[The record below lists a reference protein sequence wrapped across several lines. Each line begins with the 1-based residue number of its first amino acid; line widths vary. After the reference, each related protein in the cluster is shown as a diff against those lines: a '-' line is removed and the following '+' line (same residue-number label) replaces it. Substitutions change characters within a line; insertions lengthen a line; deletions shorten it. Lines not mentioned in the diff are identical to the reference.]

1 MVTVKTNGYPH
12 LIMVKPD
19 WAGVYPALCTVTDA
33 KGDLD
38 VAGMRAQ
45 VEANIEWGAEG
56 VCPGIIA
63 GEFFKFGEEER
74 MDILDATVEAADGRV
89 PVLFGVSH
97 SGTELAIRLAKH
109 AEDRG
114 ADGVIA
120 MVPYFSHTPSRA
132 IVLKHIGAICDA
144 TSLPVMLQDAE
155 DATGIHICP
164 TTYLDLA
171 DEHSNLA
178 SIKLEGPGTL
188 DKLRDINRLMPG
200 RVSVF
205 GGMAAKLIL
214 KEAELGADGT
224 IPSGCLTDLIKQIW
238 TPAKKG
244 NWKRAEEAYAKYKP
258 WVDLFHG
265 SPGATAEIEKETL
278 KSRGV
283 ILTATSRSP
292 KVPLSEDGRQ
302 RLAEIL
308 GALNLPKA
316 SPRVEACLSGN

>member
-1 MVTVKTNGYPH
+1 
-12 LIMVKPD
+12 MVKPD
-19 WAGVYPALCTVTDA
+19 WAGVFPALCTVTDA

-38 VAGMRAQ
+38 VAGMRAE
-45 VEANIEWGAEG
+45 VEANIEWGADG

-63 GEFFKFGEEER
+63 GEFFKFSEEER
-74 MDILDATVEAADGRV
+74 MDILDATVEAVDGRV

-114 ADGVIA
+114 VDGVIA
-120 MVPYFSHTPSRA
+120 MVPYFSHNPSKA
-132 IVLKHIGAICDA
+132 IVKNHISAICAA

-171 DEHSNLA
+171 DEHSNLV

-200 RVSVF
+200 RVTVF

-214 KEAELGADGT
+214 QEAELSADGT
-224 IPSGCLTDLIKQIW
+224 IPSACLTDLIKHIW
-238 TPAKKG
+238 TNAKKG
-244 NWKRAEEAYAKYKP
+244 DKKKAEQAYSRYKP
-258 WVDLFHG
+258 WVDLFHT

-278 KSRGV
+278 KHRG
-283 ILTATSRSP
+283 IIKTASSRSP
-292 KVPLSEDGRQ
+292 RVPLTPESRA
-302 RLAEIL
+302 RLVQIL
-308 GALNLPKA
+308 ADLKLN
-316 SPRVEACLSGN
+316 

>member
-1 MVTVKTNGYPH
+1 
-12 LIMVKPD
+12 MVKPD
-19 WAGVYPALCTVTDA
+19 WAGVYPALCTITDTN
-33 KGDLD
+33 GDLD

-45 VEANIEWGAEG
+45 VEANIEWGADG
-56 VCPGIIA
+56 ICPGIIA
-63 GEFFKFGEEER
+63 GEFFKFSEDER

-120 MVPYFSHTPSRA
+120 MVPYFSHTPSKV
-132 IVLKHIGAICDA
+132 IVKSHIGAICQA
-144 TSLPVMLQDAE
+144 TSLPIMLQDAE

-188 DKLRDINRLMPG
+188 DKLRDIKRLMPG

-214 KEAELGADGT
+214 QEAELGADGT
-224 IPSGCLTDLIKQIW
+224 IPSACLTDLIKHIW
-238 TPAKKG
+238 TNAKKG
-244 NWKRAEEAYAKYKP
+244 DKKKAEQAYSRYKP
-258 WVDLFHG
+258 WVDLFHT

-278 KSRGV
+278 KHRG
-283 ILTATSRSP
+283 IIKTASSRSP
-292 KVPLSEDGRQ
+292 RVPLTPESRA
-302 RLAEIL
+302 RLVQIL
-308 GALNLPKA
+308 ADLKLN
-316 SPRVEACLSGN
+316 

>member
-1 MVTVKTNGYPH
+1 MVNPNWSG
-12 LIMVKPD
+12 IF
-19 WAGVYPALCTVTDA
+19 PALCTVTDEE
-33 KGDLD
+33 GNLD
-38 VAGMRAQ
+38 VEGMRAQ
-45 VEANIEWGAEG
+45 VEANIGWGADG

-63 GEFFKFGEEER
+63 GEFFKFSEDER

-114 ADGVIA
+114 VDGVIA
-120 MVPYFSHTPSRA
+120 MVPYFSHIPSKA
-132 IVLKHIGAICDA
+132 IVMRHIGAICDA
-144 TSLPVMLQDAE
+144 TELPVMLQDAE

-171 DEHSNLA
+171 DEHSNLV

-188 DKLRDINRLMPG
+188 DKLKDINRLMPG

-214 KEAELGADGT
+214 QEAELGADGT
-224 IPSGCLTDLIKQIW
+224 IPSGCLTDLIREIW
-238 TPAKKG
+238 TAAKKG
-244 NWKRAEEAYAKYKP
+244 NVKKAVAAYARYKP

-278 KSRGV
+278 KYRGV
-283 ILTATSRSP
+283 IEMATSRSP
-292 KVPLSEDGRQ
+292 KVPLTPEGEQ
-302 RLAEIL
+302 RLNQIL
-308 GALNLPKA
+308 ADLKLK
-316 SPRVEACLSGN
+316 

>member
-1 MVTVKTNGYPH
+1 
-12 LIMVKPD
+12 MVKPD
-19 WAGVYPALCTVTDA
+19 WAGVFPALCTVTDA
-33 KGDLD
+33 KGNLD
-38 VAGMRAQ
+38 VVGMRAQ
-45 VEANIEWGAEG
+45 VEANIEWGADG
-56 VCPGIIA
+56 LCPGIIA
-63 GEFFKFGEEER
+63 GEFFKFSEDER

-132 IVLKHIGAICDA
+132 IVKGHIGAICAA

-178 SIKLEGPGTL
+178 SIKLEGSGTL

-214 KEAELGADGT
+214 QEAELGADGT
-224 IPSGCLTDLIKQIW
+224 IPSGCLTDLIKVIW
-238 TPAKKG
+238 TSAKRG
-244 NWKRAEEAYAKYKP
+244 NRKKAEQAYARYKP
-258 WVDLFHG
+258 WVDLFHA

-278 KSRGV
+278 KHRGV
-283 ILTATSRSP
+283 IKTATSRSP
-292 KVPLSEDGRQ
+292 KIPLTEEGSA

-308 GALNLPKA
+308 ADLKLAKA
-316 SPRVEACLSGN
+316 TTSQRRPCPT

>member
-120 MVPYFSHTPSRA
+120 
-132 IVLKHIGAICDA
+132 
-144 TSLPVMLQDAE
+144 MLQDAE

>member
-1 MVTVKTNGYPH
+1 
-12 LIMVKPD
+12 MVKPD
-19 WAGVYPALCTVTDA
+19 WAGVYPALCTVTDT

-63 GEFFKFGEEER
+63 GEFFKFSEEER
-74 MDILDATVEAADGRV
+74 MDILDATIEAADGRV
-89 PVLFGVSH
+89 PVLYGVSH
-97 SGTELAIRLAKH
+97 SGTELAIRQAKH
-109 AEDRG
+109 AEDMG

-120 MVPYFSHTPSRA
+120 MVPYFSHTPSKA
-132 IVLKHIGAICDA
+132 IVKGHIGTICGS
-144 TSLPVMLQDAE
+144 TNLPVMLQDAE

-164 TTYLDLA
+164 TTYLDLT
-171 DEHSNLA
+171 EEYSNLA

-188 DKLRDINRLMPG
+188 DKLQDINRLMPK

-214 KEAELGADGT
+214 QEAALGADGT

-244 NWKRAEEAYAKYKP
+244 NVKKAKAAYAKYKP
-258 WVDLFHG
+258 WVDLFHA

-278 KSRGV
+278 KHRRV

-292 KVPLSEDGRQ
+292 KVPLTEEGKQ
-302 RLAEIL
+302 RLFEIL
-308 GALNLPKA
+308 GELKMPVA
-316 SPRVEACLSGN
+316 SPRVEACQSGEKRPR

>member
-155 DATGIHICP
+155 DA
-164 TTYLDLA
+164 DLRRA
-171 DEHSNLA
+171 AGAAAAEDEGDA
-178 SIKLEGPGTL
+178 GPLELPVGDCSVVDFPGFVKMGP
-188 DKLRDINRLMPG
+188 DRDQ
-200 RVSVF
+200 
-205 GGMAAKLIL
+205 
-214 KEAELGADGT
+214 
-224 IPSGCLTDLIKQIW
+224 IPSRGARSQTEQ
-238 TPAKKG
+238 
-244 NWKRAEEAYAKYKP
+244 EEQEHQGQENELSVP
-258 WVDLFHG
+258 H
-265 SPGATAEIEKETL
+265 
-278 KSRGV
+278 R
-283 ILTATSRSP
+283 SRSVE
-292 KVPLSEDGRQ
+292 KV
-302 RLAEIL
+302 
-308 GALNLPKA
+308 
-316 SPRVEACLSGN
+316 

>member
-1 MVTVKTNGYPH
+1 MAIVKETDRPPVF
-12 LIMVKPD
+12 MVKPN
-19 WAGVYPALCTVTDA
+19 WAGVFPALCTVTDA

-38 VAGMRAQ
+38 VAGMRAE
-45 VEANIEWGAEG
+45 VEANIEWGADG

-63 GEFFKFGEEER
+63 GEFFKFSDEER
-74 MDILDATVEAADGRV
+74 MGILDATVEAADGRV

-109 AEDRG
+109 AEDQG

-120 MVPYFSHTPSRA
+120 MVPYFRHTPSNA
-132 IVLKHIGAICDA
+132 IVKNHISAICAA

-164 TTYLDLA
+164 TTYLDLT

-200 RVSVF
+200 RVTVF

-214 KEAELGADGT
+214 QEAKLGANGT
-224 IPSGCLTDLIKQIW
+224 IPSACLTDLIKHIW
-238 TPAKKG
+238 THAKKG
-244 NWKRAEEAYAKYKP
+244 DEKKAEQYYARYKP
-258 WVDLFHG
+258 WVDLFHA

-278 KSRGV
+278 KHRG
-283 ILTATSRSP
+283 IIRIATSRSP
-292 KVPLSEDGRQ
+292 KVPLTPEARTMLDQ
-302 RLAEIL
+302 IL
-308 GALNLPKA
+308 IGLKLN
-316 SPRVEACLSGN
+316 

>member
-1 MVTVKTNGYPH
+1 
-12 LIMVKPD
+12 MVKPD
-19 WAGVYPALCTVTDA
+19 WSGVFPALCTVTDE
-33 KGDLD
+33 KGNLD

-45 VEANIEWGAEG
+45 VDANIKWGADG
-56 VCPGIIA
+56 ICPGIIA
-63 GEFFKFGEEER
+63 GEFFKFSEDER

-89 PVLFGVSH
+89 PVLYGVSH

-114 ADGVIA
+114 ADGIIA
-120 MVPYFSHTPSRA
+120 MVPYFSHTPSKA
-132 IVLKHIGAICDA
+132 IVLKHIGDICAA
-144 TSLPVMLQDAE
+144 TELPVMLQDAE

-164 TTYLDLA
+164 TTYIDLA

-214 KEAELGADGT
+214 QEAVLGADGT
-224 IPSGCLTDLIKQIW
+224 IPSGCLTDIIVDIW
-238 TPAKKG
+238 AKAKKG
-244 NWKRAEEAYAKYKP
+244 DAKGAEKAYARYKP

-278 KSRGV
+278 KHRG
-283 ILTATSRSP
+283 IIKTATSRSP
-292 KVPLSEDGRQ
+292 KIPLTDEGHT
-302 RLAEIL
+302 RLSQIL
-308 GALNLPKA
+308 VDLKLKP
-316 SPRVEACLSGN
+316 E

>member
-1 MVTVKTNGYPH
+1 
-12 LIMVKPD
+12 MVKPD
-19 WAGVYPALCTVTDA
+19 WSGVFPALCTVTDE
-33 KGDLD
+33 KGNLD

-45 VEANIEWGAEG
+45 VDANIKWGADG
-56 VCPGIIA
+56 ICPGIIA
-63 GEFFKFGEEER
+63 GEFFKFSEDER

-89 PVLFGVSH
+89 PVLYGVSH

-114 ADGVIA
+114 ADGIIA
-120 MVPYFSHTPSRA
+120 MVPYFSHTPSKA
-132 IVLKHIGAICDA
+132 IVLKHIGDICAA
-144 TSLPVMLQDAE
+144 TELPVMLQDAE
-155 DATGIHICP
+155 DP
-164 TTYLDLA
+164 TTYIDLA

-214 KEAELGADGT
+214 QEAVLGADGT
-224 IPSGCLTDLIKQIW
+224 IPSGCLTDIIVDIW
-238 TPAKKG
+238 AKAKKG
-244 NWKRAEEAYAKYKP
+244 DAKGAEKAYARYKP

-278 KSRGV
+278 KHRG
-283 ILTATSRSP
+283 IIKTATSRSP
-292 KVPLSEDGRQ
+292 KIPLTDEGHTRISQ
-302 RLAEIL
+302 IL
-308 GALNLPKA
+308 VHLKLKP
-316 SPRVEACLSGN
+316 E

>member
-1 MVTVKTNGYPH
+1 MVNPS
-12 LIMVKPD
+12 
-19 WAGVYPALCTVTDA
+19 WAGVFPALCTVTDA

-38 VAGMRAQ
+38 VAGMRAE
-45 VEANIEWGAEG
+45 VEANIEWGADG

-63 GEFFKFGEEER
+63 GEFFKFSDEER
-74 MDILDATVEAADGRV
+74 MDILDATIEAADGRV

-120 MVPYFSHTPSRA
+120 MVPYFSHTPSKA
-132 IVLKHIGAICDA
+132 IVKNHISAICAA

-155 DATGIHICP
+155 DATGIHICS
-164 TTYLDLA
+164 TTYLDLT

-200 RVSVF
+200 RVTVF

-214 KEAELGADGT
+214 QEAELDANGT
-224 IPSGCLTDLIKQIW
+224 IPSACLTDLIKQIW
-238 TPAKKG
+238 THAKKG
-244 NWKRAEEAYAKYKP
+244 DQKKAEQSYARYKP
-258 WVDLFHG
+258 WVELFHA

-278 KSRGV
+278 KHRC
-283 ILTATSRSP
+283 IIKIATSRSP
-292 KVPLSEDGRQ
+292 KVPLTLEARTKLTQ
-302 RLAEIL
+302 IL
-308 GALNLPKA
+308 TNLKLN
-316 SPRVEACLSGN
+316 

>member
-1 MVTVKTNGYPH
+1 
-12 LIMVKPD
+12 MVKSD
-19 WAGVYPALCTVTDA
+19 WAGVFPALCTVTDA
-33 KGDLD
+33 NGDLD

-45 VEANIEWGAEG
+45 VEANIEWGADG
-56 VCPGIIA
+56 ICPGIIA
-63 GEFFKFGEEER
+63 GEFFKFSEEER

-120 MVPYFSHTPSRA
+120 MVPYFSHTPSK
-132 IVLKHIGAICDA
+132 VMVKNHIGAICQA

-178 SIKLEGPGTL
+178 SIKLEGPRTL
-188 DKLRDINRLMPG
+188 DKLRDIKRFMPG

-214 KEAELGADGT
+214 QEAELGADGT
-224 IPSGCLTDLIKQIW
+224 IPSACLTDLIRMIW

-244 NWKRAEEAYAKYKP
+244 DWKKAEAAFARYKP
-258 WVDLFHG
+258 WVDLFHA

-278 KSRGV
+278 KHRGV
-283 ILTATSRSP
+283 INTATSRSP
-292 KVPLSEDGRQ
+292 KISLTEGGKQ
-302 RLAEIL
+302 RLTQIL
-308 GALNLPKA
+308 TDLKLA
-316 SPRVEACLSGN
+316 

>member
-1 MVTVKTNGYPH
+1 
-12 LIMVKPD
+12 MVKPD
-19 WAGVYPALCTVTDA
+19 WAGVFPALCTVTDA
-33 KGDLD
+33 KGNLD
-38 VAGMRAQ
+38 VVGMRAQ
-45 VEANIEWGAEG
+45 VEANIEWGADG
-56 VCPGIIA
+56 LCPGIIA
-63 GEFFKFGEEER
+63 GEFFKFSEDER

-120 MVPYFSHTPSRA
+120 MVPYFSHTPSKA
-132 IVLKHIGAICDA
+132 IVEGHISAICGA
-144 TSLPVMLQDAE
+144 TNLPVMLQDAE

-171 DEHSNLA
+171 DEYSNLA
-178 SIKLEGPGTL
+178 SIKLEGPETL
-188 DKLRDINRLMPG
+188 DKLRDINRLMPK

-214 KEAELGADGT
+214 QEAALGADGT

-244 NWKRAEEAYAKYKP
+244 NVKRAEAAYARYKP
-258 WVDLFHG
+258 WVDLFHS

-278 KSRGV
+278 KHRRV

-292 KVPLSEDGRQ
+292 KVPLTEEGRQ
-302 RLAEIL
+302 RLFEIL
-308 GALNLPKA
+308 GELKMPVA
-316 SPRVEACLSGN
+316 SPRVEACLSGEKRPQ

>member
-1 MVTVKTNGYPH
+1 
-12 LIMVKPD
+12 MVKPD
-19 WAGVYPALCTVTDA
+19 WAGVFPALCTVTDA
-33 KGDLD
+33 KGNLD
-38 VAGMRAQ
+38 VVGMRAQ
-45 VEANIEWGAEG
+45 VEANIEWGADG
-56 VCPGIIA
+56 LCPGIIA
-63 GEFFKFGEEER
+63 GEFFKFSEDER

-120 MVPYFSHTPSRA
+120 MVPYFSHTPSKA
-132 IVLKHIGAICDA
+132 IVKGHIGAICGS
-144 TSLPVMLQDAE
+144 TNLPVMLQDAE

-171 DEHSNLA
+171 DEYSNLA

-188 DKLRDINRLMPG
+188 DKLRDINRLMPK

-214 KEAELGADGT
+214 QEAALGADGT

-244 NWKRAEEAYAKYKP
+244 NVKGAEKAYAKYKP
-258 WVDLFHG
+258 WVDLFHS

-278 KSRGV
+278 KHRRV

-292 KVPLSEDGRQ
+292 KVPLTEEGRQ
-302 RLAEIL
+302 RLFDILAEL
-308 GALNLPKA
+308 KMPPA
-316 SPRVEACLSGN
+316 SPRVEACLSGKKTKL

>member
-1 MVTVKTNGYPH
+1 
-12 LIMVKPD
+12 MVKPD

-38 VAGMRAQ
+38 VTGMRAQ
-45 VEANIEWGAEG
+45 VEANIEWGANG

-63 GEFFKFGEEER
+63 GEFFKFSEEER
-74 MDILDATVEAADGRV
+74 MDILDATIEAADGRV
-89 PVLFGVSH
+89 PVLYGVSH

-120 MVPYFSHTPSRA
+120 MVPYFSHTPSKA
-132 IVLKHIGAICDA
+132 IVKSHIGAICGS
-144 TSLPVMLQDAE
+144 TNLPVMLQDAE

-171 DEHSNLA
+171 DEYSNLV

-188 DKLRDINRLMPG
+188 DKLRDINRLMPK

-214 KEAELGADGT
+214 QEAALGADGT
-224 IPSGCLTDLIKQIW
+224 IPSGCLTDLIVEIW
-238 TPAKKG
+238 MPAKKG
-244 NWKRAEEAYAKYKP
+244 NAKAAEKAYAKYKP
-258 WVDLFHG
+258 WVDLFHA

-278 KSRGV
+278 KYRGV
-283 ILTATSRSP
+283 IDMATSRSP
-292 KVPLSEDGRQ
+292 KVPLTDEGQ
-302 RLAEIL
+302 IRLFQIL
-308 GALNLPKA
+308 ADLKLK
-316 SPRVEACLSGN
+316 

>member
-1 MVTVKTNGYPH
+1 MVTVKGNGRPK
-12 LIMVKPD
+12 LSMVKSD
-19 WAGVYPALCTVTDA
+19 WTGVFPALCTVTDA
-33 KGDLD
+33 NGDLD

-45 VEANIEWGAEG
+45 VEANIEWGADG
-56 VCPGIIA
+56 ICPGIIA
-63 GEFFKFGEEER
+63 GEFFKFSEEER
-74 MDILDATVEAADGRV
+74 MDILDATVEVSDGRV

-120 MVPYFSHTPSRA
+120 MVPYFSHTPSK
-132 IVLKHIGAICDA
+132 VMVKNHIGAICQA

-188 DKLRDINRLMPG
+188 DKLRDIKRFMPG

-205 GGMAAKLIL
+205 GGMAAKLIIQ
-214 KEAELGADGT
+214 EAELGADGT
-224 IPSGCLTDLIKQIW
+224 IPSACLTDLIRMIW

-244 NWKRAEEAYAKYKP
+244 DWKKAEAAFARYKP
-258 WVDLFHG
+258 WVDLFHA

-278 KSRGV
+278 KHRGV
-283 ILTATSRSP
+283 INTATSRSP
-292 KVPLSEDGRQ
+292 KIPLTEGGKQ
-302 RLAEIL
+302 RLTQIL
-308 GALNLPKA
+308 TDLKLI
-316 SPRVEACLSGN
+316 

>member
-1 MVTVKTNGYPH
+1 
-12 LIMVKPD
+12 MVKPD
-19 WAGVYPALCTVTDA
+19 WAGVFPALCTVTDTR
-33 KGDLD
+33 GDLD
-38 VAGMRAQ
+38 VAGMRAE
-45 VEANIEWGAEG
+45 VEANIDWGADG

-63 GEFFKFGEEER
+63 GEFFKFSEEER
-74 MDILDATVEAADGRV
+74 MDILDTTVEAADGRV

-120 MVPYFSHTPSRA
+120 MVPYFSHTPSKA
-132 IVLKHIGAICDA
+132 IVKNHIGDICQA

-171 DEHSNLA
+171 DEYSNLV

-200 RVSVF
+200 RVTVF
-205 GGMAAKLIL
+205 GGMAAKLVIQ
-214 KEAELGADGT
+214 EAELGADGT
-224 IPSGCLTDLIKQIW
+224 IPSACLTDLIKQIW
-238 TPAKKG
+238 TRAKKG
-244 NWKRAEEAYAKYKP
+244 DEERAEQAYARYKP
-258 WVDLFHG
+258 WVDLFHA

-278 KSRGV
+278 KYRG
-283 ILTATSRSP
+283 IIKTATSRSP
-292 KVPLSEDGRQ
+292 KVALTSEARN
-302 RLAEIL
+302 RLTQIL
-308 GALNLPKA
+308 AGLKLK
-316 SPRVEACLSGN
+316 

>member
-1 MVTVKTNGYPH
+1 
-12 LIMVKPD
+12 MVKPD
-19 WAGVYPALCTVTDA
+19 WAGVFPALCTVTDA

-45 VEANIEWGAEG
+45 VEANIEWGADG
-56 VCPGIIA
+56 LCPGIIA
-63 GEFFKFGEEER
+63 GEFFKFSEEER

-97 SGTELAIRLAKH
+97 SGTELAIRLARQ

-120 MVPYFSHTPSRA
+120 MVPYFSHTPSKA
-132 IVLKHIGAICDA
+132 IVENHIGAICGA

-164 TTYLDLA
+164 TTYLDLT
-171 DEHSNLA
+171 DEHSNLT

-188 DKLRDINRLMPG
+188 DKLRDINRLMPR
-200 RVSVF
+200 RVTVF

-214 KEAELGADGT
+214 QEAELGADGT
-224 IPSGCLTDLIKQIW
+224 IPSACLTDLIKQIW
-238 TPAKKG
+238 THAKKG
-244 NWKRAEEAYAKYKP
+244 DRKSAEAAYARYKP
-258 WVDLFHG
+258 WVDLFHA

-278 KSRGV
+278 KHRG
-283 ILTATSRSP
+283 IIKTATSRSP
-292 KVPLSEDGRQ
+292 KIPLTPEGRQ
-302 RLAEIL
+302 RLAAIL
-308 GALNLPKA
+308 TDLKPPTNPHTPSAIHHRQTTPKKT
-316 SPRVEACLSGN
+316 PNNKPD

>member
-1 MVTVKTNGYPH
+1 
-12 LIMVKPD
+12 MVKPD
-19 WAGVYPALCTVTDA
+19 WSGVFPALCTVTDA
-33 KGDLD
+33 KGNLD

-45 VEANIEWGAEG
+45 VDANIEWGADG

-63 GEFFKFGEEER
+63 GEFFKFSEDER

-89 PVLFGVSH
+89 PVLYGVSH

-114 ADGVIA
+114 ADGIIA
-120 MVPYFSHTPSRA
+120 MTPYFSHTPSKA
-132 IVLKHIGAICDA
+132 IVLKHIGDICAA
-144 TSLPVMLQDAE
+144 TELPVMLQDAE

-164 TTYLDLA
+164 TTYIDLA

-214 KEAELGADGT
+214 QEAALGADGT
-224 IPSGCLTDLIKQIW
+224 IPSGCLTDIIVDIW
-238 TPAKKG
+238 AKAKKG
-244 NWKRAEEAYAKYKP
+244 DVKGAEKAYARYKP

-278 KSRGV
+278 KHRGV
-283 ILTATSRSP
+283 IKTATSRSP
-292 KVPLSEDGRQ
+292 KIPLTDEGRT
-302 RLAEIL
+302 RLSQIL
-308 GALNLPKA
+308 VDLKLKP
-316 SPRVEACLSGN
+316 E